1 MLEFYDSDDKIGTVT
16 LYDRHLLLNSKL
28 IKYFEEAYKVRVG
41 LDKELNE
48 VYIFPI
54 DKDHALSGELK
65 ESSLLSISVSK
76 SYVRIASKQLIEYLS
91 TAFNLV
97 INKGDSIQFKG
108 SFDDNK
114 KCLVIDMGGKKN
126 A

>member
-65 ESSLLSISVSK
+65 ESSLFSSLVDISPSLNIAAFTTNLSNCK
-76 SYVRIASKQLIEYLS
+76 NNTGFLGLFK
-91 TAFNLV
+91 
-97 INKGDSIQFKG
+97 NK
-108 SFDDNK
+108 
-114 KCLVIDMGGKKN
+114 
-126 A
+126 

>member
-1 MLEFYDSDDKIGTVT
+1 MLEFYDSDDRIGTIT

-28 IKYFEEAYKVRVG
+28 IRYFQDAYKVRIG

-48 VYIFPI
+48 IYIFPI

-65 ESSLLSISVSK
+65 ESSLLSLSVSK
-76 SYVRIASKQLIEYLS
+76 SYVRIASKQLIDYIS
-91 TAFNLV
+91 TSFNLV
-97 INKGDSIQFKG
+97 INKGDSIQYKG
-108 SFDDNK
+108 QYDDNK
-114 KCLVIDMGGKKN
+114 KCLIVDMGGKKN